1 MGVAIHPELY
11 FEILRPMVKK
21 NLKSDLQF
29 LSYGQ
34 KTAIFV
40 LMKKAIFVYFFKIV
54 SLIELNLSPE
64 LCIKILRPMEKDLA
78 QLDLL
83 FGRNSQK

>member
-1 MGVAIHPELY
+1 MWVVIYPELCI
-11 FEILRPMVKK
+11 EILRPMEKD
-21 NLKSDLQF
+21 LAQSDLPF

-40 LMKKAIFVYFFKIV
+40 LMKKAIFGYFFKIV

-64 LCIKILRPMEKDLA
+64 LCIEILRPMEKDLA

-83 FGRNSQK
+83 F

>member
-1 MGVAIHPELY
+1 MLVAIHPELY

-21 NLKSDLQF
+21 KLKWDLPF
-29 LSYGQ
+29 LSYGL

-40 LMKKAIFVYFFKIV
+40 VMKKGIFGYFFNIV
-54 SLIELNLSPE
+54 SLIELNPPPE
-64 LCIKILRPMEKDLA
+64 LCIEILRPVEKDLA

-83 FGRNSQK
+83 Y

>member
-1 MGVAIHPELY
+1 MEVAIHPELY

-21 NLKSDLQF
+21 VAQSDLPF

-40 LMKKAIFVYFFKIV
+40 LMKKAIFGYFFKIV
-54 SLIELNLSPE
+54 SLIELNPSPWVLE
-64 LCIKILRPMEKDLA
+64 FLYTTLEKDLA

-83 FGRNSQK
+83 F

>member
-1 MGVAIHPELY
+1 MEVAIHPELY

-21 NLKSDLQF
+21 VAQSDLPF

-40 LMKKAIFVYFFKIV
+40 LMKKAFF
-54 SLIELNLSPE
+54 
-64 LCIKILRPMEKDLA
+64 
-78 QLDLL
+78 LL
-83 FGRNSQK
+83 FFQYSNSN

>member
-21 NLKSDLQF
+21 VAQSDLPF

-40 LMKKAIFVYFFKIV
+40 LMKKAIFGYFFKIV
-54 SLIELNLSPE
+54 CLIELNLSPE
-64 LCIKILRPMEKDLA
+64 LCIEILRPMKKDLA

-83 FGRNSQK
+83 F

>member
-1 MGVAIHPELY
+1 MEVAIHPELY

-21 NLKSDLQF
+21 VAQSDLPF

-40 LMKKAIFVYFFKIV
+40 LMKKAIFGYFFKIV
-54 SLIELNLSPE
+54 SLIELNPSP
-64 LCIKILRPMEKDLA
+64 
-78 QLDLL
+78 
-83 FGRNSQK
+83 

>member
-21 NLKSDLQF
+21 VAQSDLPF

-40 LMKKAIFVYFFKIV
+40 SMKGRDVFYGMVTG
-54 SLIELNLSPE
+54 SL
-64 LCIKILRPMEKDLA
+64 D
-78 QLDLL
+78 Q
-83 FGRNSQK
+83 Q

>member
-21 NLKSDLQF
+21 VAQSDLPF

-40 LMKKAIFVYFFKIV
+40 LMKKAIFGYFFKIV
-54 SLIELNLSPE
+54 SLIELNLSSE
-64 LCIKILRPMEKDLA
+64 LCIEILRGGWSAITNPEP
-78 QLDLL
+78 QIC
-83 FGRNSQK
+83 QKP

>member
-21 NLKSDLQF
+21 KAQSDLPF

-40 LMKKAIFVYFFKIV
+40 LMKKAIFGYFFKIV

-64 LCIKILRPMEKDLA
+64 LCIEILRPMEKDLA

-83 FGRNSQK
+83 Y

>member
-21 NLKSDLQF
+21 KLKSDLPF

-40 LMKKAIFVYFFKIV
+40 VMKKAIFGNFFNIV
-54 SLIELNLSPE
+54 SLIELNPSPQVLE
-64 LCIKILRPMEKDLA
+64 FLYTILEKDLA

-83 FGRNSQK
+83 Y

>member
-21 NLKSDLQF
+21 KLTSDLPF

-34 KTAIFV
+34 KTAIFF
-40 LMKKAIFVYFFKIV
+40 MKKAIFGHFFNIV
-54 SLIELNLSPE
+54 SLIELNPSPWVLE
-64 LCIKILRPMEKDLA
+64 FLYTILEKDLA
-78 QLDLL
+78 QLGLL
-83 FGRNSQK
+83 Y

>member
-21 NLKSDLQF
+21 KLKSDLPF
-29 LSYGQ
+29 LSYGK

-40 LMKKAIFVYFFKIV
+40 MIKKAIFGNFFNIV
-54 SLIELNLSPE
+54 SLIELNPSPE
-64 LCIKILRPMEKDLA
+64 LYIEILRHMDKDLP
-78 QLDLL
+78 QSDLL
-83 FGRNSQK
+83 H

>member
-1 MGVAIHPELY
+1 MEVAIHPELY

-21 NLKSDLQF
+21 VAQSNLPF

-40 LMKKAIFVYFFKIV
+40 LMKKAIFGYFFKIV

-64 LCIKILRPMEKDLA
+64 LCIEILRPMEKDLA

-83 FGRNSQK
+83 F

>member
-11 FEILRPMVKK
+11 FKFLRPMVQKVAQ
-21 NLKSDLQF
+21 SDLQF

-34 KTAIFV
+34 KTEIFV
-40 LMKKAIFVYFFKIV
+40 VMKKAFFGNFFNIV
-54 SLIELNLSPE
+54 SLIELNPSPE
-64 LCIKILRPMEKDLA
+64 LCIEILRPVEKDLA

-83 FGRNSQK
+83 Y

>member
-1 MGVAIHPELY
+1 MEVAIHTELY

-21 NLKSDLQF
+21 VAQSDLLV

-40 LMKKAIFVYFFKIV
+40 LMKTAIFGDFFKRV
-54 SLIELNLSPE
+54 SLIELKFSPE
-64 LCIKILRPMEKDLA
+64 LCREILRPMEKDLA

-83 FGRNSQK
+83 F

>member
-21 NLKSDLQF
+21 KLKSDLPF

-40 LMKKAIFVYFFKIV
+40 VMKKAIFGNFFNIV
-54 SLIELNLSPE
+54 SLIELNPSPE
-64 LCIKILRPMEKDLA
+64 LCIEVERPMDKDLA
-78 QLDLL
+78 QSDLL
-83 FGRNSQK
+83 H

>member
-1 MGVAIHPELY
+1 MGVAIHLELY

-21 NLKSDLQF
+21 VAQSDLPF

-40 LMKKAIFVYFFKIV
+40 VMKKAIFGNFFNIV
-54 SLIELNLSPE
+54 LI
-64 LCIKILRPMEKDLA
+64 D
-78 QLDLL
+78 
-83 FGRNSQK
+83 

>member
-1 MGVAIHPELY
+1 MGVAIHPEFY
-11 FEILRPMVKK
+11 FEIQRPMEKK
-21 NLKSDLQF
+21 KLKLDLPF

-40 LMKKAIFVYFFKIV
+40 VMKKAIFGYFFNIV
-54 SLIELNLSPE
+54 SLIELNPSPWVLE
-64 LCIKILRPMEKDLA
+64 FLYTTLENDLA

-83 FGRNSQK
+83 F

>member
-1 MGVAIHPELY
+1 MGVAIHQQLY
-11 FEILRPMVKK
+11 FEILRTMVKK
-21 NLKSDLQF
+21 LAQSDLPF

-40 LMKKAIFVYFFKIV
+40 LMKKAIFGYFFKIV
-54 SLIELNLSPE
+54 SLIELNLSPD
-64 LCIKILRPMEKDLA
+64 LCIEILRPLEKDLA

-83 FGRNSQK
+83 Y

>member
-1 MGVAIHPELY
+1 MEVPIHPELY

-21 NLKSDLQF
+21 KLKSDLPI

-40 LMKKAIFVYFFKIV
+40 MMKNAIFGYFLKIV
-54 SLIELNLSPE
+54 SLIELNSSPWVLE
-64 LCIKILRPMEKDLA
+64 FL
-78 QLDLL
+78 
-83 FGRNSQK
+83 